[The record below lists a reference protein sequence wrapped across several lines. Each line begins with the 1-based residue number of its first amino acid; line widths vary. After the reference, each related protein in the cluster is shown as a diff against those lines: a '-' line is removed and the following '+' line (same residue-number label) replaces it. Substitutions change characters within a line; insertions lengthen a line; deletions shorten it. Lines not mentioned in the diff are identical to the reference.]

1 MNLKDDKDLL
11 KLSRW
16 KLKGVVTEPA
26 MRTTLD
32 SKRLALS
39 KNETLPN
46 TDLRKSERKK
56 KEQEESEQ
64 SNDEPSASTRIGKR
78 TSKATSKNRTQGR
91 KGRARTIDSCD
102 EERVTKSRAKRAKV
116 DCLIVISGIKCLL
129 LFQRQKRAQAVR
141 WTSSRC

>member
-1 MNLKDDKDLL
+1 MHTIGQIDIVRVLFHRDRPHWTMNLKDDKDLL

-16 KLKGVVTEPA
+16 KCKGVVTEPA
-26 MRTTLD
+26 MRTMLD

-64 SNDEPSASTRIGKR
+64 SNDEPSASTRSGKR
-78 TSKATSKNRTQGR
+78 TNKASSKNSTKGR
-91 KGRARTIDSCD
+91 KGRS
-102 EERVTKSRAKRAKV
+102 ERRW
-116 DCLIVISGIKCLL
+116 IV
-129 LFQRQKRAQAVR
+129 
-141 WTSSRC
+141 